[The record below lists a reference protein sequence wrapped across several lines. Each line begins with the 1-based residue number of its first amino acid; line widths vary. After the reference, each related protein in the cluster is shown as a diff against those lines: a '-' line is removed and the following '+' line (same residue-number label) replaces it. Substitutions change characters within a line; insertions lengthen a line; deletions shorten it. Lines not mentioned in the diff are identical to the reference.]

1 MKSETRKF
9 IKNLT
14 LKTPL
19 SEVREHCKTDK
30 DSLLIMNHL
39 YKLMAKEPSV
49 ELNKDLR
56 YTFACEKINTEE
68 IDTEKIKITE
78 QQWKEILD
86 SYHNYK
92 TEEEKLK
99 AFQKIVQVIEG
110 YVQVQRE
117 KIKEDPD
124 VERKLFLKAKV
135 LFKDIP
141 KEQLKTS
148 LIQRKM
154 QIGYGKAVRI
164 RDFLIGVE
172 K

>member
-1 MKSETRKF
+1 M
-9 IKNLT
+9 
-14 LKTPL
+14 
-19 SEVREHCKTDK
+19 D
-30 DSLLIMNHL
+30 
-39 YKLMAKEPSV
+39 KEPSV
-49 ELNKDLR
+49 EQNKDLR

-99 AFQKIVQVIEG
+99 AFQKIVQVLEG